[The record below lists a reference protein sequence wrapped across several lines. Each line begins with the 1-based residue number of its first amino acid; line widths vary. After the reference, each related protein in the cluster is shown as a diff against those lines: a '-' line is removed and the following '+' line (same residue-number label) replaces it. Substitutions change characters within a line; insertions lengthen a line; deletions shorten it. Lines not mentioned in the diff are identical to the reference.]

1 MKLMNYMEEALID
14 LDLAATSREEAFDV
28 LTRKLDEA
36 GYLNDRATY
45 VAALEARE
53 ALSSTGIGFEVA
65 IPHGKTNAVN
75 RPVIAFAKSLV
86 GIEWDSL
93 DGEPAKLI
101 FMIGVPEAAE
111 GDEHLRILALLSRR
125 LIDDEFRNQLK
136 AATTVEEVVA
146 QLETVY
152 A

>member
-1 MKLMNYMEEALID
+1 MKLMNYMEEALIE
-14 LDLAATSREEAFDV
+14 LNLTVTTRQEAIDV

-36 GYLNDRATY
+36 GYLNDRKAY

-65 IPHGKTNAVN
+65 IPHGKTNAVK
-75 RPVIAFAKSLV
+75 RPVIAFAKAPE
-86 GIEWDSL
+86 GIEWESL

-125 LIDDEFRNQLK
+125 LIDDEFRNRLK
-136 AATTVEEVVA
+136 TAATVEEVIA

>member
-1 MKLMNYMEEALID
+1 MKLMNYMEETLIE
-14 LDLAATSREEAFDV
+14 LDLAATSREEAFEV

-36 GYLNDRATY
+36 GYLNDR
-45 VAALEARE
+45 VAFVTALEARE

-75 RPVIAFAKSLV
+75 RPVIAFAKAPK

-101 FMIGVPEAAE
+101 FMIGVPEASE

-125 LIDDEFRNQLK
+125 LIDDEFRNKLK
-136 AATTVEEVVA
+136 EATTVEEVVI

>member
-1 MKLMNYMEEALID
+1 MKLMDYMETSLIELD
-14 LDLAATSREEAFDV
+14 LDVTSREEAFDV
-28 LTRKLDEA
+28 LTRKLEGA
-36 GYLNDRATY
+36 GYLNDRLSY
-45 VAALEARE
+45 LEALERRE

-65 IPHGKTNAVN
+65 IPHGKTDAVK
-75 RPVIAFAKSLV
+75 RPVIAFAKARN

-111 GDEHLRILALLSRR
+111 GDEHLRMLALLSRR
-125 LIDDEFRNQLK
+125 LIDDEFRRHLQE
-136 AATTVEEVVA
+136 ATTVEGVMA
-146 QLETVY
+146 QLETVH

>member
-1 MKLMNYMEEALID
+1 MNLMNYMEERLIE
-14 LDLAATSREEAFDV
+14 LDLTVTSREEAFEV
-28 LTRKLDEA
+28 LTQKLENA
-36 GYLNDRATY
+36 GYLNNRAAY

-65 IPHGKTNAVN
+65 IPHGKTDAVN
-75 RPVIAFAKSLV
+75 RPVIAFAKAPD

-93 DGEPAKLI
+93 DGDPAKLI

-125 LIDDEFRNQLK
+125 LIDDDFRNRLK
-136 AATTVEEVVA
+136 AAITVEDVVA
-146 QLETVY
+146 QLGTVH

>member
-1 MKLMNYMEEALID
+1 MKLMNYMEEALIE
-14 LDLAATSREEAFDV
+14 LDLAATSREEAFEL
-28 LTRKLDEA
+28 LTKKLDEA
-36 GYLNDRATY
+36 GYLNDRAAY

-75 RPVIAFAKSLV
+75 RPVIAFAKAPA

-136 AATTVEEVVA
+136 AATTVEEVIA

>member
-1 MKLMNYMEEALID
+1 MKLMNYMEEALIE
-14 LDLAATSREEAFDV
+14 LNLTVTTREEAIDV
-28 LTRKLDEA
+28 LTQKLDEA
-36 GYLNDRATY
+36 GYLNDRMAY

-65 IPHGKTNAVN
+65 IPHGKTNAVK
-75 RPVIAFAKSLV
+75 RPVIAFAKAPE
-86 GIEWDSL
+86 GIEWESL

-136 AATTVEEVVA
+136 TATTVEEVIA

>member
-1 MKLMNYMEEALID
+1 
-14 LDLAATSREEAFDV
+14 
-28 LTRKLDEA
+28 
-36 GYLNDRATY
+36 
-45 VAALEARE
+45 
-53 ALSSTGIGFEVA
+53 
-65 IPHGKTNAVN
+65 
-75 RPVIAFAKSLV
+75 
-86 GIEWDSL
+86 
-93 DGEPAKLI
+93 
-101 FMIGVPEAAE
+101 MIGVPEAAE

>member
-1 MKLMNYMEEALID
+1 MNLMNYMEERLIE
-14 LDLAATSREEAFDV
+14 LDLTVTSREEAFEV
-28 LTRKLDEA
+28 LTQKLENA
-36 GYLNDRATY
+36 GYLNNRAAY

-65 IPHGKTNAVN
+65 IPHGKTDAVN
-75 RPVIAFAKSLV
+75 CPVIAFAKAPD

-93 DGEPAKLI
+93 DGDPAKLI

-125 LIDDEFRNQLK
+125 LIDDDFRNRLK
-136 AATTVEEVVA
+136 AAITVEDVVA
-146 QLETVY
+146 QLGTVH

>member
-1 MKLMNYMEEALID
+1 MKLMNYMEEALIE
-14 LDLAATSREEAFDV
+14 LNLAATTREEAFDV
-28 LTRKLDEA
+28 LTRKLDKA
-36 GYLNDRATY
+36 GYLNDRTAY
-45 VAALEARE
+45 VAALESRE

-65 IPHGKTNAVN
+65 IPHGKTNAVK
-75 RPVIAFAKSLV
+75 RPVIAFAKAPN

-125 LIDDEFRNQLK
+125 LIDDEFRNRLK
-136 AATTVEEVVA
+136 TAATVEEVIA

>member
-14 LDLAATSREEAFDV
+14 LDLTVTSREEAFDV

-75 RPVIAFAKSLV
+75 RPVIAFAKAPD

>member
-1 MKLMNYMEEALID
+1 MKLMDYMEEALIE

-28 LTRKLDEA
+28 LTRKMDEA

-65 IPHGKTNAVN
+65 IPHGKTDAVK
-75 RPVIAFAKSLV
+75 RPVIAFAKAPA

-93 DGEPAKLI
+93 DGDPAKLI

-125 LIDDEFRNQLK
+125 LIDDEFRNHLK
-136 AATTVEEVVA
+136 TAATIEDVVA
-146 QLETVY
+146 QLETVT

>member
-1 MKLMNYMEEALID
+1 MKLMDYMDEALIE
-14 LDLAATSREEAFDV
+14 LDLAATSREEAFEI
-28 LTRKLDEA
+28 LTKKLDDA
-36 GYLNDRATY
+36 GYLNDRAAFVT
-45 VAALEARE
+45 ALEARE

-65 IPHGKTNAVN
+65 IPHGKTDAVN
-75 RPVIAFAKSLV
+75 RPVIAFAKAPK

-125 LIDDEFRNQLK
+125 LIDDEFRNRLK
-136 AATTVEEVVA
+136 EATTVEQVVM